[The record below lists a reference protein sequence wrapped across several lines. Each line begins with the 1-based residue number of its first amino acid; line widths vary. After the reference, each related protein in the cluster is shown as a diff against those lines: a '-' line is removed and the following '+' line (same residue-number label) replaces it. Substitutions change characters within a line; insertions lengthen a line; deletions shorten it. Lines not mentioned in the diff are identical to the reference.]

1 MSEQNQRKKGKK
13 IYYYFNR
20 DFNGREMWALV
31 DRLRLISKTPLC
43 GYCAN
48 FSKCP
53 KVLDRVKRPAD
64 RYLFIQEAWQTFA
77 LKNVKIHVTPEDM
90 LSYYEAGLSK
100 EELDQVHRA
109 DLYLVDD
116 FAVLNC
122 SHFRSDDD
130 PKLALERSKE
140 QGAYQKKYKIVFI

>member
-1 MSEQNQRKKGKK
+1 
-13 IYYYFNR
+13 
-20 DFNGREMWALV
+20 
-31 DRLRLISKTPLC
+31 
-43 GYCAN
+43 
-48 FSKCP
+48 
-53 KVLDRVKRPAD
+53 
-64 RYLFIQEAWQTFA
+64 
-77 LKNVKIHVTPEDM
+77 M